1 MWDKLVIYTKELNL
15 SPARLILLL
24 SFPVMGV
31 AIGKYGIL
39 VAAAFLAVP
48 VGLAFIISVF
58 RKPYWGLLA
67 LFIYNYFVMGLTRYF
82 PLPLGTGVDL
92 LFVLTYVSLLCNT
105 YFTKVEWWRA
115 RRDLTLLAAV
125 WFAYGLLELFNPL
138 APTLEAWFYA
148 MRGFSLYFFLTVPL
162 TFILFHRYRDV
173 KLVINLWAV
182 FSLLAAIKGMIQQHI
197 GLDTAEQIWLNE
209 IGNNTHNLITGLRIF
224 SIFTDAGHYGA
235 SMGMSLVMYGILA
248 FQVPGWKMRIF
259 YAVVALASLYG
270 MMISGTRGALAVPLA
285 GLGFYIVLS
294 KNVKIIVTG
303 IFLLLG
309 TFVFFKYTTIG
320 EGNYTIR
327 RMRTAFDPKEPSLNT
342 RLRNQRKLAEY
353 LADKPFGGGIGS
365 AGDWGMRF
373 APDSV
378 LANIPTDSWFVA
390 IWAEQGVVGLTLHL
404 FILFYVLIKASLLV
418 MFRVKN
424 KELALRI
431 KVLLAGIFG
440 IMVASYGNGILGQF
454 PTSIMFYM
462 SQCFVLMS
470 TQMDKELTAEKESD
484 GKVV

>member
-1 MWDKLVIYTKELNL
+1 MWEKLVVYTKGLNL
-15 SPARLILLL
+15 SPARLVLLAVL
-24 SFPVMGV
+24 PIMGV
-31 AIGKYGIL
+31 AIGKYGIMA
-39 VAAAFLAVP
+39 AAAFLAIP
-48 VGLAFIISVF
+48 IGIAFILAVF
-58 RKPYWGLLA
+58 KKPYWGLLA
-67 LFIYNYFVMGLTRYF
+67 LFVYNYFVMGLTRYF
-82 PLPLGTGVDL
+82 PLPLGTGVDFM
-92 LFVLTYVSLLCNT
+92 FVLTYGSLICNT
-105 YFTKVEWWRA
+105 YFSDVEWWRA

-125 WFAYGLLELFNPL
+125 WFVYGLLELFNPL
-138 APTLEAWFYA
+138 APTLTAWFYA

-173 KLVINLWAV
+173 KLILNLWAV
-182 FSLLAAIKGMIQQHI
+182 FSLLAAIKGIIQQHF

-209 IGNNTHNLITGLRIF
+209 IGNDTHNLITGLRIF
-224 SIFTDAGHYGA
+224 SIFTDAGHFGA
-235 SMGMSLVMYGILA
+235 SMGMSLVMYGILG
-248 FQVPGWKMRIF
+248 FQVKGGWLRVF
-259 YAVVALASLYG
+259 YLTVAVFCLYG

-285 GLGFYIVLS
+285 GLGCYIVLS
-294 KNVKIIVTG
+294 KNVKIIVAG
-303 IFLLLG
+303 IFLLIG

-327 RMRTAFDPKEPSLNT
+327 RMRTAFDPEEPSLNT

-390 IWAEQGVVGLTLHL
+390 IWAEQGVVGLSLHL
-404 FILFYVLIKASLLV
+404 FILFYVLIKACLLV

-454 PTSIMFYM
+454 PTGIMFYM

-470 TQMDKELTAEKESD
+470 VQMDKELSAEKEND